1 MQSRRLILV
10 LFLILALLL
19 TYSPLVRGEVA
30 QAWDDARPGVIEL
43 MDGVYAA
50 IRNFVAGAGSH
61 DGINDDAPGVD
72 FDIISTKDGGVFL
85 YG

>member
-1 MQSRRLILV
+1 MHIGRLIIV
-10 LFLILALLL
+10 LFLILMVVL
-19 TYSPLVRGEVA
+19 TTSPLVRGEVD
-30 QAWDDARPGVIEL
+30 QAWEDARPGIIQL

-72 FDIISTKDGGVFL
+72 FDIIITKDGRVLF
-85 YG
+85 